1 MDHSEKFEFFREF
14 EMKRIYLIGGTM
26 GVGKTS
32 VCQRLKKELKNAVFL
47 DGDWCWDANPF
58 QVNAETKRIVIDN
71 ICHLLNNFI
80 HCSVYDNVIFCWV
93 MHEQSIIN
101 DILSNLDLTNCDVKT
116 LSLICNRDEL
126 AKRLKK
132 DIKEGI
138 RQEDVITRSIE
149 RLPLYAALNTVK
161 VDVSDLSVEQTV
173 GIIESL

>member
-1 MDHSEKFEFFREF
+1 
-14 EMKRIYLIGGTM
+14 
-26 GVGKTS
+26 
-32 VCQRLKKELKNAVFL
+32 
-47 DGDWCWDANPF
+47 
-58 QVNAETKRIVIDN
+58 
-71 ICHLLNNFI
+71 
-80 HCSVYDNVIFCWV
+80 